1 MIRRPSNAISYQAA
15 EILYVSGPQ
24 TSAQLLA
31 AIYINPGS
39 GSKVE
44 KLVRAAASGWLVDIG
59 GVFHLGDA
67 ARAHFDAIEM
77 PTPAYVGQV
86 AAPREPITPLDAVK
100 PLSRKHIPDAR
111 GNRNDVPGYSVRDKA
126 TVRIAPMG
134 SRQS

>member
-1 MIRRPSNAISYQAA
+1 MTRPKSDSAAYQAAAIIHKSSPQTAAQLIGQIDFGSRPSNRVGKIES
-15 EILYVSGPQ
+15 
-24 TSAQLLA
+24 
-31 AIYINPGS
+31 
-39 GSKVE
+39 
-44 KLVRAAASGWLVDIG
+44 AAASGWLVDIG

-86 AAPREPITPLDAVK
+86 AAPREPITPLHEVK